1 MPRDHHYG
9 RFNINANAYISEQI
23 RNEIQRF
30 ESVHPC
36 IYTVYDLIEL
46 IPDQLLQNQ
55 LRDQVVCIEAMER
68 MFPDDIMPLLG
79 LAILRRSWRIRNST
93 RDKNRRSYILPND
106 LPNSYIFFNS
116 PKLQLKPIMNAT
128 KLLTLRNTSK
138 YCCIEITGSM
148 EKYPKIFTCGIYL
161 IK

>member
-55 LRDQVVCIEAMER
+55 LRDQVVCIE
-68 MFPDDIMPLLG
+68 G
-79 LAILRRSWRIRNST
+79 
-93 RDKNRRSYILPND
+93 
-106 LPNSYIFFNS
+106 
-116 PKLQLKPIMNAT
+116 
-128 KLLTLRNTSK
+128 
-138 YCCIEITGSM
+138 
-148 EKYPKIFTCGIYL
+148 
-161 IK
+161 